1 MAKILVI
8 GIAGRMG
15 TTIAECIEDTD
26 GVELGG
32 GTERAGSDLISQ
44 DVGKVIGSDNK
55 GVLIVDDPA
64 IALQSC
70 DVAIDFTTPASS
82 MVTLKSAAKTGKPVV
97 VGTTGFSAEQKK
109 RNCRA
114 CTKNSISGRAQYE
127 YRSECFV
134 QAGRRCSAC
143 SGR

>member
-1 MAKILVI
+1 
-8 GIAGRMG
+8 MG
-15 TTIAECIEDTD
+15 KTIAECIEDTD

-64 IALQSC
+64 IALHSC

-82 MVTLKSAAKTGKPVV
+82 MFTLNAAAKSGKPVSYTHLTLPTNREV
-97 VGTTGFSAEQKK
+97 
-109 RNCRA
+109 
-114 CTKNSISGRAQYE
+114 
-127 YRSECFV
+127 
-134 QAGRRCSAC
+134 
-143 SGR
+143 

>member
-15 TTIAECIEDTD
+15 KTIAECIEDTD

-55 GVLIVDDPA
+55 GILIVDDPA
-64 IALQSC
+64 SALESC
-70 DVAIDFTTPASS
+70 DVAIDFTCLLYTSD
-82 MVTLKSAAKTGKPVV
+82 AAD
-97 VGTTGFSAEQKK
+97 E
-109 RNCRA
+109 
-114 CTKNSISGRAQYE
+114 
-127 YRSECFV
+127 
-134 QAGRRCSAC
+134 
-143 SGR
+143 